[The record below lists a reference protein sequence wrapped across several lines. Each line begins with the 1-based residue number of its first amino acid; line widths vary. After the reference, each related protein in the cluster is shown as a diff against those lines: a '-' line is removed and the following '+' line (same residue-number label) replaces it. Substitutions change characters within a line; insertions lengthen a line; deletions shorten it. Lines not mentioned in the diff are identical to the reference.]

1 MAHSRCVGN
10 GSAGRSE
17 MASLSVS
24 PLLAQTTLGLNGKNG
39 VDNCHLCDAGTERV
53 CPGFFRMVRNSRV
66 RAVSVMVVTWL
77 TLACSTTDQFRPQ
90 YVDNGVR
97 LSGKLAGHIE
107 LRNGCFSVQDRGQS
121 TLLIFPAGT
130 QFAKEGFTLP
140 APNGG
145 LSVRTGDRVSST
157 GGYLVLNGEGHE
169 KFQHTKCRGDAF
181 LLNSMKRI
189 SSELS

>member
-1 MAHSRCVGN
+1 
-10 GSAGRSE
+10 

-107 LRNGCFSVQDRGQS
+107 LRNGCFSV
-121 TLLIFPAGT
+121 
-130 QFAKEGFTLP
+130 
-140 APNGG
+140 
-145 LSVRTGDRVSST
+145 
-157 GGYLVLNGEGHE
+157 
-169 KFQHTKCRGDAF
+169 
-181 LLNSMKRI
+181 
-189 SSELS
+189 